1 MVKLRLR
8 RRGRK
13 ARPIYDIVA
22 MDSRKRRDGEHLEVI
37 GQYNPVT
44 QPSTITVNNERA
56 LYWLGVGAQPTNVV
70 RNLLSVKGVLLNH
83 YLLRK
88 GKSAE
93 EISAALAQHSAQV
106 DARVKRVLD
115 KKANKVSKKV
125 QAAREAAKAAAEAPA
140 AEEANA

>member
-13 ARPIYDIVA
+13 ARPVYDIVA

-44 QPSTITVNNERA
+44 QPSTITINNERA
-56 LYWLGVGAQPTNVV
+56 LYWLGVGAQPTSMV
-70 RNLLSVKGVLLNH
+70 RSLLSIKGVLLNH

-88 GKSAE
+88 GKSSE
-93 EISAALAQHSAQV
+93 EIATALVQHSAQV
-106 DARVKRVLD
+106 DARVKRMLD

-140 AEEANA
+140 AEEAA